1 MAVPNSNNS
10 NLLLKDLLKGQKS
23 AHRLSYL
30 VNGSEEAKG
39 LIGEILDTFSVVIS
53 SLQTSEA
60 VKEAGLT
67 ESADPKIS
75 EISKKK
81 RKALDGSDQRT
92 GSRRS
97 VRQAST
103 QRVIQTNTIEDGHL
117 WRKYGQKEILNSKHP
132 RGYYRC
138 THKFDQGCKAQKQV
152 QRSEED
158 PNVLIITYMGHH
170 TCKSVS
176 SPTEIIQSFSHNNR
190 SRLISFESNTT
201 ISNNNKPG
209 QDNKVSTSV
218 QSLKQDGEEE
228 VLSNV
233 TMADWAAGSD
243 SEPVAPISEQGGD
256 GGDVTSDVNCSTED
270 LDIWGWGAFE
280 LSDLSSFADLIR

>member
-1 MAVPNSNNS
+1 MEVSNSNNF
-10 NLLLKDLLKGQKS
+10 NLILKDLLKGQES
-23 AHRLSYL
+23 AHRLSNL
-30 VNGSEEAKG
+30 VNGSEEVKG
-39 LIGEILDTFSVVIS
+39 LMGEILDTFSRVIPA
-53 SLQTSEA
+53 LQTSEA
-60 VKEAGLT
+60 VNEAGLT
-67 ESADPKIS
+67 ESADPKS

-81 RKALDGSDQRT
+81 RKGLDGSDQRT

-103 QRVIQTNTIEDGHL
+103 QRVIQTSTIEDGHL

-132 RGYYRC
+132 RSYYRC
-138 THKFDQGCKAQKQV
+138 THKYDQGCKAQKHV

-158 PNVLIITYMGHH
+158 PTVLIISYTGHH

-176 SPTEIIQSFSHNNR
+176 SPTEIIQSFSHNNS

-209 QDNKVSTSV
+209 QENKVSTSV

-243 SEPVAPISEQGGD
+243 SEPVAPILEQGGD
-256 GGDVTSDVNCSTED
+256 GGDVTSDVNWPSTED
-270 LDIWGWGAFE
+270 LDIWDAFE

>member
-1 MAVPNSNNS
+1 MEVSNSNNF
-10 NLLLKDLLKGQKS
+10 NLILKDLLKGQES
-23 AHRLSYL
+23 AHRLSNL
-30 VNGSEEAKG
+30 VNGSEEVKG
-39 LIGEILDTFSVVIS
+39 LMGEILDTFSRVIPA
-53 SLQTSEA
+53 LQTSEA
-60 VKEAGLT
+60 VNEAGLT
-67 ESADPKIS
+67 ESADPKS

-81 RKALDGSDQRT
+81 RKGLDGSDQIT

-103 QRVIQTNTIEDGHL
+103 QRVIQTSTIEDGHL

-132 RGYYRC
+132 RSYYRC
-138 THKFDQGCKAQKQV
+138 THKYDQGCKAQKHV

-158 PNVLIITYMGHH
+158 PTVLIISYTGHH

-176 SPTEIIQSFSHNNR
+176 SPTEIIQSFSHNNS

-209 QDNKVSTSV
+209 QENKVSTSV

-256 GGDVTSDVNCSTED
+256 GGDVTSDVNWPSTED
-270 LDIWGWGAFE
+270 LDIWDAFE